1 MTRPPGPERR
11 RQLQRQRRQHQLRNI
26 WRLLV
31 LTALSAGLGYALLRW
46 GWLLNGPE
54 QVEVVGS
61 RQVSR
66 EQVIAA
72 AHLSF
77 PTPLLGL
84 QPRRIAAELATVLP
98 VEQVQVN
105 RLMAP
110 PRLRVALVDREPV
123 ARAQRAQ
130 ASGIESGYVDRLG
143 NWMGSQQN
151 PRPAVSSGPLRLE
164 VIGWQP
170 RHRPALALIL
180 EHRSGYGADL
190 SLIRFDPD
198 GNLSLLSSRLGLV
211 RLGPADNRLARQLEV
226 LQQLSREL
234 PARLPYQPLH
244 SLDLSDP
251 EQPELG
257 LVERRHSRGAAEPLP
272 PTPRP
277 TGASTPGPAPPR
289 FAPAA
294 GDSPDATR
302 AEPPA
307 GPAAGQPIGQPLGR
321 D

>member
-1 MTRPPGPERR
+1 VIRPPGPERR
-11 RQLQRQRRQHQLRNI
+11 RQLQRQRRHHQLRNI

-46 GWLLNGPE
+46 GWLLNSPE

-66 EQVIAA
+66 QQVIAA
-72 AHLSF
+72 ADLSF

-84 QPRRIAAELATVLP
+84 QPRRIAAELAAALP

-130 ASGIESGYVDRLG
+130 ATGIEAGYVDRLG

-151 PRPAVSSGPLRLE
+151 PRPAVSSKPLRLE

-170 RHRPALALIL
+170 RHRRALALIL
-180 EHRSGYGADL
+180 QHRSSFGADL

-211 RLGPADNRLARQLEV
+211 RLGPPDNRLARQLQV

-234 PARLPYQPLH
+234 PARLAYQPVH

-257 LVERRHSRGAAEPLP
+257 LVVSRRSRGAEGSTGGSRAPRAS

-277 TGASTPGPAPPR
+277 TGASTPGPARPG
-289 FAPAA
+289 FAPEA
-294 GDSPDATR
+294 GDSPAATR

-307 GPAAGQPIGQPLGR
+307 GQPLGR